1 MPRVRAE
8 GDGPIPSSVER
19 ALSLLE
25 AFQPGEGAVRL
36 VDLAS
41 RARLTRSTAH
51 RLLHVLAD
59 RGFVTAMDDGRYA
72 IGLKMWEIG
81 LRGIHH
87 GDLIRFAQ
95 PYLEELAS
103 TSEETA
109 HLAIRDAN
117 QAVYLGRVV
126 SPQRVA
132 AQTQIGMRVP
142 LYCTATGKALLA
154 FSGGTVID
162 QVMAEE
168 RVKVTAETVVDE
180 KMLRKELARI
190 RERGYSVNVGEH
202 DSETAG
208 VASPLFGVAGDV
220 VAAFGV
226 AGPRYHFSK
235 GKLAEFGELVCKV
248 ASNASNVGFVH

>member
-1 MPRVRAE
+1 MPRVRSD

-36 VDLAS
+36 VDLAN
-41 RARLTRSTAH
+41 RASLTRSTAH
-51 RLLHVLAD
+51 RLLHVLAG
-59 RGFVTAMDDGRYA
+59 RGFVTVMDDGRYA

-87 GDLIRFAQ
+87 GDLMRFAQ
-95 PYLEELAS
+95 PYLEDLAS

-109 HLAIRDAN
+109 HLAIRDGN
-117 QAVYLGRVV
+117 QAVYLGRAV

-132 AQTQIGMRVP
+132 AQTQVGMRVP

-154 FSGGTVID
+154 FAGEEVID
-162 QVMAEE
+162 QVMAEQ
-168 RVKVTAETVVDE
+168 RVKVTSETVVDE
-180 KMLRKELARI
+180 KALRKELART
-190 RERGYSVNVGEH
+190 RERGYSVNVGQQ

-208 VASPLFGVAGDV
+208 VAAPLFGMTGDV

-226 AGPRYHFSK
+226 AGPRYHFSE
-235 GKLAEFGELVCKV
+235 GKLVEFGELVRKV
-248 ASNASNVGFVH
+248 ASSASNVGFVH